1 MTDALL
7 KIIPTM
13 QSVTLLDYNLKK
25 MKKKKRKVGDLI
37 EQGVGNIIGVS
48 MINETANFIGD

>member
-25 MKKKKRKVGDLI
+25 MKKKKRKAGDLI
-37 EQGVGNIIGVS
+37 EQGVGNIIGVA
-48 MINETANFIGD
+48 MIKETADFIGD